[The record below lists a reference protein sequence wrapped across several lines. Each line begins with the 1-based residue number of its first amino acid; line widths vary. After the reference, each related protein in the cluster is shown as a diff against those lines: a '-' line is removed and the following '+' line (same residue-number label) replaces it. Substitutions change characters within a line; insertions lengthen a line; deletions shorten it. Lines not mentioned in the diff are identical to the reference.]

1 MNNKTCFILFTAILT
16 FIVCSNSF
24 ATETRYSSNSKLDSL
39 IRIQSETIHVGD
51 STIIEKKPFQR
62 SAIIGF
68 TASVFS
74 ILSWSFQ
81 LFGVYPLIAVFNP
94 LIFGIVGLV
103 FSIIALRRIKK
114 TKKRG
119 KKLAKAGI
127 ILTIA
132 HALGF
137 VGLLIL
143 IVLALSNFS

>member
-1 MNNKTCFILFTAILT
+1 MFYKICFILFTTFFA
-16 FIVCSNSF
+16 FIVCRNSF
-24 ATETRYSSNSKLDSL
+24 ATETNYSSNSKLDSL
-39 IRIQSETIHVGD
+39 LRIQSETIHVGD
-51 STIIEKKPFQR
+51 STIIDQKPFQT

-68 TASVFS
+68 TSSVFS

-81 LFGVYPLIAVFNP
+81 LFGVYPLIVVFNP
-94 LIFGIVGLV
+94 LIFGIIGLV

-132 HALGF
+132 HALGI
-137 VGLLIL
+137 VGLFIL
-143 IVLALSNFS
+143 LLLALSNFS